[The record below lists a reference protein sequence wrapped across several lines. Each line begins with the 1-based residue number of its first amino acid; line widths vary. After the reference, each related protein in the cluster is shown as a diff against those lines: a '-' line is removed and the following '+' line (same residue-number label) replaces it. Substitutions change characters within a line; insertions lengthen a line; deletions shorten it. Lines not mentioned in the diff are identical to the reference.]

1 MGTLRITSATAQTPA
16 DDAAIIAGGILPRY
30 AKGQVGE
37 LLASAAIIEGDELLC
52 IVACD
57 VIGVTREIADAAA
70 QRIEA
75 ECGLPIGNIL
85 ITASHTHHAPTTV
98 TVHGYGADAGFC
110 RAVEDAIVEAATTAC
125 RRLDERRGR
134 PNKVEAEM
142 GFALGN
148 EATVG
153 ANSRLLMRDGQIA
166 WAGHDPS
173 ECVRP
178 TGPFDPDLAVIA
190 FRRPRGR
197 LAALLFNHSTHN
209 IGGHE
214 GEVRSPGFYGLA
226 AQEVA
231 RKHRATALFLPGAF
245 GSTHNLHVG
254 GPEATRRVSAAV
266 EEAVGRLRFGL
277 AGPVASRK
285 REIEYTIRRFDEE
298 QEDAAVS
305 RWCDRW
311 FSAEAAK
318 ANIEVF
324 RDMRRQLA
332 PRQGERRRTW
342 LQTIV
347 LGDVALACVPGE
359 MFAKLGMEIRRR
371 SPFRHTFVVGLAND
385 EIGYI
390 PDADAYD
397 LGGYQLWTGFHSLL
411 PRGAGEEI
419 VDQVVGMLSEMHAEA
434 EGRTAPGGDEVEL
447 RKLTRDD
454 GRALQRFYNGL
465 SPQSRRLFRPLGWSA
480 LLGDCERIARD
491 AAQGLRFD
499 VVACH
504 GNAIVGWAF
513 ITPMDHDVPVL
524 GIGVADAFQN
534 RGIGTQ
540 LMQAVTDE
548 GRRRGRSGIVLTVV
562 NGNDRARVIYER
574 FGFRTI
580 GEHRGADGLDYL
592 EMEMVY

>member
-1 MGTLRITSATAQTPA
+1 MGTLRVASAAVQIPT

-37 LLASAAIIEGDELLC
+37 LLASAAIIEGDEVLC
-52 IVACD
+52 VVACD
-57 VIGVTREIADAAA
+57 VIAVPRALGDAAA

-75 ECGLPIGNIL
+75 QCGVPIDNTL

-98 TVHGYGADAGFC
+98 TVHGYEADVEFC
-110 RAVEDAIVEAATTAC
+110 RHVEDAIVEAAVAAR
-125 RRLDERRGR
+125 RRLDERSGR
-134 PNKVEAEM
+134 PNEVEAEM

-166 WAGHDPS
+166 WAGHDPG

-178 TGPFDPDLAVIA
+178 TGPCDPDLAVIA
-190 FRRPRGR
+190 FRRPGGR

-226 AQEVA
+226 AQEVG
-231 RKHRATALFLPGAF
+231 RKHRTTALFLPGAL

-277 AGPVASRK
+277 SGPVVSRRK
-285 REIEYTIRRFDEE
+285 GIEYTVREFDEE

-305 RWCDRW
+305 RWCERW
-311 FSAEAAK
+311 FPEEAAEA
-318 ANIEVF
+318 NIAVF
-324 RDMRRQLA
+324 RAMRRQLA
-332 PRQGERRRTW
+332 PRQGEKRRTW
-342 LQTIV
+342 LQAIV

-359 MFAKLGMEIRRR
+359 MFAKLGLEIRRR

-397 LGGYQLWTGFHSLL
+397 LGGYQLWTGFHSVL
-411 PRGAGEEI
+411 PRGAGEGI
-419 VDQVVGMLSEMHAEA
+419 VDEVVGMLGELHAEA
-434 EGRTAPGGDEVEL
+434 QGGRMTGSENVEVRTLTGG
-447 RKLTRDD
+447 D
-454 GRALQRFYNGL
+454 GRALQRFYNEL
-465 SPQSRRLFRPLGWSA
+465 SPESRRLFRPLGWSA
-480 LLGDCERIARD
+480 LLSDCEQIARD
-491 AAQGLRFD
+491 AAEGRRFD
-499 VVACH
+499 VVAWH
-504 GNAIVGWAF
+504 RDAVVGWAF

-524 GIGVADAFQN
+524 GIGVADGFQN
-534 RGIGTQ
+534 RGIGKQ

-562 NGNDRARVIYER
+562 DGNDRARLLYER

-580 GEHRGADGLDYL
+580 GTHRGDDGLDYL